1 MEKEWKRVFNL
12 KFINKKINGLTFG
25 IIQLFATYNKELNH
39 LYITKEKLKEVKQII
54 IKKLNVSDKTAHR
67 YIKQLIDEDL
77 IIETEEKNYII
88 NAVDTNIDNYQK
100 VNFNILECI
109 VNNSINE
116 FDLQIYVY
124 LLNKFNYK
132 NNYNFTLLELSVAFG
147 YSKSYRGNNN
157 MKIKESLK
165 NLRSLNIINYKN
177 EYIEKTIDK
186 KKIPVSIFVLQNVK

>member
-1 MEKEWKRVFNL
+1 MQKEWKRIFNL

-25 IIQLFATYNKELNH
+25 IVQLLATYNKELNH

-67 YIKQLIDEDL
+67 YIKQLIDYDL
-77 IIETEEKNYII
+77 IIETEKNYII
-88 NAVDTNIDNYQK
+88 NAVDTNIDNYQII
-100 VNFNILECI
+100 NFNILECI

-116 FDLQIYVY
+116 FDLQLYVY

-132 NNYNFTLLELSVAFG
+132 NNYNFTLLELSIALG
-147 YSKSYRGNNN
+147 YSKTYRGNNN

-165 NLRSLNIINYKN
+165 NLKSLNIINYKN

>member
-1 MEKEWKRVFNL
+1 M

-25 IIQLFATYNKELNH
+25 IVQLLATYNKELNH

-67 YIKQLIDEDL
+67 YIKQLIDYDL
-77 IIETEEKNYII
+77 IIETEKNYII
-88 NAVDTNIDNYQK
+88 NAVDTNIDNYQII
-100 VNFNILECI
+100 NFNILECI

-116 FDLQIYVY
+116 FDLQLYVY

-132 NNYNFTLLELSVAFG
+132 NNYNFTLLELSIALG
-147 YSKSYRGNNN
+147 YSKTYRGNNN

-165 NLRSLNIINYKN
+165 NLKSLNIINYKN